1 MGSLIPPNRQRSNPF
16 SSSYPESM
24 PRRRLL
30 SLLPVLMLVLA
41 PAARAAELT
50 ISVDEGERGVHW
62 GESHQINGTLTS
74 DGRTPLAGQQV
85 ALESR
90 PFPFED
96 PFEQVAT
103 ATTRADGTFSFEIE
117 LTRNSKLRALAPAA
131 KARSKQ
137 VTAHLFPATRLSFR
151 QVRPGVVRITQDYR
165 VPRSAGLGGK
175 TLFYVAPAKAKT
187 SRINRLAS
195 TRRVSAGH
203 FRARVTVKV
212 PSSYNGR
219 FRYAACYRYS
229 PGSGLGDPKIS
240 CPRSGYRF

>member
-1 MGSLIPPNRQRSNPF
+1 
-16 SSSYPESM
+16 M

-30 SLLPVLMLVLA
+30 SLIPVLLLVLA

-50 ISVDEGERGVHW
+50 IGVEEGDRGVHW
-62 GESHQINGTLTS
+62 GESHTINGTLTS

-85 ALESR
+85 VLQLR

-96 PFEQVAT
+96 PFEQVET
-103 ATTRADGTFSFEIE
+103 TTTRADGTFSFTTE
-117 LTRNSKLRALAPAA
+117 LTRNSKLRAVAPALN
-131 KARSKQ
+131 ARSKQ
-137 VTAHLFPATRLSFR
+137 ITAHLFPATRLSFR
-151 QVRPGVVRITQDYR
+151 QVRPGVVRLTQDYR
-165 VPRSAGLGGK
+165 VPRSAVLTGK

-187 SRINRLAS
+187 SRINRTAS
-195 TRRVSAGH
+195 TRRLSAGH
-203 FRARVTVKV
+203 FRARVTVKI
-212 PSSYNGR
+212 PGSYNGR

>member
-1 MGSLIPPNRQRSNPF
+1 VTV
-16 SSSYPESM
+16 
-24 PRRRLL
+24 RRLL
-30 SLLPVLMLVLA
+30 VAVLVLLLA
-41 PAARAAELT
+41 PTARAAELT
-50 ISVDEGERGVHW
+50 IDVDEGDRGIHW
-62 GESHQINGTLTS
+62 GESHEVNGTLTS

-85 ALESR
+85 VLQGR
-90 PFPFED
+90 PFPFDD
-96 PFEQVAT
+96 PFMQLAT
-103 ATTRADGTFSFEIE
+103 ATTAADGTFSFKTE
-117 LTRNSKLRALAPAA
+117 LTGNTKLRAFAPALGT
-131 KARSKQ
+131 RSGQ
-137 VTAHLFPATRLSFR
+137 ITAHLFPATHLSFR

-165 VPRSAGLGGK
+165 IPRDTRLTGK

-203 FRARVTVKV
+203 FRSRVTVEI
-212 PSSYNGR
+212 PASYNGR

>member
-1 MGSLIPPNRQRSNPF
+1 
-16 SSSYPESM
+16 M
-24 PRRRLL
+24 PRRRLV
-30 SLLPVLMLVLA
+30 SLLPALVLVLA

-50 ISVDEGERGVHW
+50 IGVDEGDRGIHW

-74 DGRTPLAGQQV
+74 DGRRPIAGQQV
-85 ALESR
+85 VLQSK
-90 PFPFED
+90 PFPFKD
-96 PFEQVAT
+96 PFEQVET
-103 ATTRADGTFSFEIE
+103 TTTRTDGTFSFETE
-117 LTRNSKLRALAPAA
+117 LTRNTKLRAVAPALN
-131 KARSKQ
+131 ARSKQ
-137 VTAHLFPATRLSFR
+137 ITAHLFPASRLRFR
-151 QVRPGVVRITQDYR
+151 QVRPGVVRMTQDYR
-165 VPRSAGLGGK
+165 VPRFAGLAGK

-203 FRARVTVKV
+203 FRARITVRI
-212 PSSYNGR
+212 PDSYNGH